1 MDHTSVTTSPTSCPA
16 PWHFGMQYAGQTLDW
31 LPTDTKESYDRMTQD
46 PAHREYF
53 AQKGWDQPGAI
64 TYHINSNGFRSKEFV
79 PGNCLL
85 ALGCSYSMGIGLPE
99 SEIWPALVGN
109 SLSLDV
115 YNLSWPGASADT
127 CFMLAQYWIPVLRP
141 RLVVFAA
148 PPQHRLDLLD
158 KQDHTTYMPG
168 QDLSHNEFIQ
178 KWFTIDRN
186 AELNNKRNKYAVKGL
201 CLEYNISCLT
211 YNAHEY
217 FARSRE
223 EVEYARDYMHAGP
236 LGHKMFAERILDDW
250 RKKHA

>member
-1 MDHTSVTTSPTSCPA
+1 MKNNLA
-16 PWHFGMQYAGQTLDW
+16 PWHFGMRYAGQTLDW
-31 LPTDTKESYDRMTQD
+31 LPTDTKENYDRMTQD
-46 PAHREYF
+46 LAHCEYF

-64 TYHINSNGFRSKEFV
+64 TYRINSNGFRSKEFV
-79 PGNCLL
+79 PGTCLL

-99 SEIWPALVGN
+99 SAIWPTLVGN

-127 CFMLAQYWIPVLRP
+127 CFMLAQYWIPVLQP
-141 RLVVFAA
+141 RLVVFTA

-158 KQDHTTYMPG
+158 DHEHTTYMPG
-168 QDLSHNEFIQ
+168 QELSQNEFIQ
-178 KWFTIDRN
+178 KWFTVDRN
-186 AELNNKRNKYAVKGL
+186 AELNNARNKYAIRGL
-201 CLEYNISCLT
+201 CVEHNVPCMT

-250 RKKHA
+250 RKKYA